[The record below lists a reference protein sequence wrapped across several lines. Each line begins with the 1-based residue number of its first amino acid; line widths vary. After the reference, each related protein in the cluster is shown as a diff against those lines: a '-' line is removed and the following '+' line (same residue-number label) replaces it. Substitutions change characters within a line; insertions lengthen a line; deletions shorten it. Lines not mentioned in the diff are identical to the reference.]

1 MSTKKKKITVEER
14 GNVGRMLVIGG
25 AEDPDEDD
33 MTILPYF
40 VKMCGGKKARIVVCG
55 TPSNKPLEKE
65 RKYGK
70 LFQKIGVAKVMEAH
84 IEERVDGERKE
95 LLEMI
100 HSATGIFYTGGDQL
114 RLTSTVAGTKFGD
127 MVRER
132 LYGNSLIV
140 GGTSAGAAAMA
151 STMLIGGN
159 QGGTVRREAIQLAA
173 GLGYWRD
180 ATVDTHF
187 ATRGRVNRLCVV
199 FGENPQVLAIGIDEN
214 TAVDVR
220 PGESFEV
227 IGEGAVFVFDGKV
240 THSNAAEADDK
251 EVMAITDVL
260 MHVLPSGYRFDLRLK
275 RPMKPDGTVIEK
287 RT

>member
-1 MSTKKKKITVEER
+1 MALEEQR
-14 GNVGRMLVIGG
+14 NVGRMLVIGG
-25 AEDPDEDD
+25 AEDPDEEN
-33 MTILPYF
+33 MKILPYF
-40 VKMCGGKKARIVVCG
+40 VKMCGGKRARIVVCG

-70 LFQKIGVAKVMEAH
+70 LFKKIGVARVMEAH
-84 IEERVDGERKE
+84 IKERVDGEQKE
-95 LLEMI
+95 LLEMLR
-100 HSATGIFYTGGDQL
+100 HATGIFYTGGDQL
-114 RLTSTVAGTKFGD
+114 RLTSTVAGTKFGE

-132 LYGNSLIV
+132 LYGNSLVV

-151 STMLIGGN
+151 STMLIDGSDD
-159 QGGTVRREAIQLAA
+159 GTVRRQDIQLAA

-180 ATVDTHF
+180 VTVDTHF

-220 PGESFEV
+220 PGHSFEV

-240 THSNAAEADDK
+240 THSNAAEVGDK
-251 EVMAITDVL
+251 DIIAITDVL
-260 MHVLPSGYRFDLRLK
+260 MHVLRSGYRFDLRLK
-275 RPMKPDGTVIEK
+275 RPLKPDGAVIEK

>member
-1 MSTKKKKITVEER
+1 VTAKKKKITIEER
-14 GNVGRMLVIGG
+14 RNVGRMLVIGG

-40 VKMCGGKKARIVVCG
+40 VKMCGGKRARIVVCG

-70 LFQKIGVAKVMEAH
+70 LFKKIGVAAVIEAR

-95 LLEMI
+95 LLDALRK
-100 HSATGIFYTGGDQL
+100 ATGIFYTGGDQL
-114 RLTSTVAGTKFGD
+114 RLTSIVAGTKFGD
-127 MVRER
+127 LVRER
-132 LYGNSLIV
+132 LYGNSLIA

-151 STMLIGGN
+151 STMLIGGSDE
-159 QGGTVRREAIQLAA
+159 GTVRREDIRLAS

-180 ATVDTHF
+180 VTIDTHF

-199 FGENPQVLAIGIDEN
+199 FGENPQVLAVGIDEN

-220 PGESFEV
+220 PGEWFEV

-240 THSNAAEADDK
+240 THSNAAEVGDED
-251 EVMAITDVL
+251 VVAITDVL

-275 RPMKPDGTVIEK
+275 RPLKPDGTVIEK